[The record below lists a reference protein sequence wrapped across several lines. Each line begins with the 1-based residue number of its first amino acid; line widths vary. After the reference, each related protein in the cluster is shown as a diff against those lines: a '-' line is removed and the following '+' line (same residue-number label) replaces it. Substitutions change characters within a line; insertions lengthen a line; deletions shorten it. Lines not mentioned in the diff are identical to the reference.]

1 MAGKELCMRTIPQ
14 DPFMLLSYV
23 NTQLRD
29 FYSSLEELCQAIGM
43 EQKELEEKLRA
54 IDYHYNQQRNQFV

>member
-1 MAGKELCMRTIPQ
+1 MAAIPK

-29 FYSSLEELCQAIGM
+29 FYGSPQALCSALELDWG
-43 EQKELEEKLRA
+43 ELEKRLEG
-54 IDYHYNQQRNQFV
+54 IDYHYSPERNQFV

>member
-1 MAGKELCMRTIPQ
+1 MRTIPQ

-43 EQKELEEKLRA
+43 EQKELEEKLWA